1 MIPTVL
7 FGIPGAP
14 FAAII
19 IGLFAYLDF
28 ELGTIDLAMDTKF
41 FDSMLYGFMLATVL
55 VGALCLL
62 VTRYIAKIAQ
72 VPYGYYFPLLLGFI
86 VLACMQYTGGW
97 EDLAILILCSIVG
110 VLAKEYKFSRPAML
124 FGFILADRIEA
135 LTVQMFGLYNFDKLI
150 DRPIF
155 WTLIVLIVAVL
166 VWGITKRS
174 KLEYA

>member
-1 MIPTVL
+1 
-7 FGIPGAP
+7 
-14 FAAII
+14 
-19 IGLFAYLDF
+19 
-28 ELGTIDLAMDTKF
+28 
-41 FDSMLYGFMLATVL
+41 
-55 VGALCLL
+55 
-62 VTRYIAKIAQ
+62 
-72 VPYGYYFPLLLGFI
+72 
-86 VLACMQYTGGW
+86 MQYTGGW